1 MSLLHGPVK
10 NHCGFIFIVLF
21 LYILRSIFLFSA
33 RILRGIRIA
42 SRLGFGFTRE
52 TARSVINLSFSVLRL
67 DKVYLG
73 LFLAILFL
81 VSSFYIDKV
90 AIFFIFFLTLG
101 KTSDGNELHVSIW
114 FCRVFAEVIME
125 IRSSRY
131 TITISGIT
139 IYKFCRI
146 ALLLIKISIAV
157 KLHSCFRLHILPEA
171 VFADVTRG
179 LTCFW

>member
-90 AIFFIFFLTLG
+90 AIFFFF
-101 KTSDGNELHVSIW
+101 
-114 FCRVFAEVIME
+114 F
-125 IRSSRY
+125 
-131 TITISGIT
+131 
-139 IYKFCRI
+139 
-146 ALLLIKISIAV
+146 
-157 KLHSCFRLHILPEA
+157 
-171 VFADVTRG
+171 
-179 LTCFW
+179 